1 MNLLARGG
9 NGRADGRGDVRSCS
23 AGRRAG
29 SRDDGRP
36 RRDGRLPGHRY
47 LDGLKTQLGITAN
60 QERAWKEY
68 ADAVSGISE
77 QMQALR
83 QTRFNSMGAASWE
96 ERCNLMNQMFQARQQ
111 AFDTVH
117 HAALALLAA
126 LTLAT
131 RRRRWR
137 SSPASRTG
145 EA

>member
-1 MNLLARGG
+1 MM
-9 NGRADGRGDVRSCS
+9 
-23 AGRRAG
+23 
-29 SRDDGRP
+29 RP

-47 LDGLKTQLGITAN
+47 LHGLKTQLGITAN

-77 QMQALR
+77 QMQALH

-117 HAALALLAA
+117 RTFGPTASVAA
-126 LTLAT
+126 
-131 RRRRWR
+131 RC
-137 SSPASRTG
+137 SSPDSDCWPVPT
-145 EA
+145 